1 MSKIFAF
8 QPILGPSVSVRYSSA
23 SRTTRARRKNWFSL
37 FKNFTSSVAGMG
49 SFAVY
54 ALVGLFIAGVVS
66 YIFMVNGSAA
76 KGYEMRKI
84 QNRIL
89 EQEQIRHGLE
99 IEAAEMAS
107 LGAIDQAAESANLVS
122 VKNEEFL
129 APATLTALKTS
140 K

>member
-8 QPILGPSVSVRYSSA
+8 QPVLGPSVSVRHHNSN
-23 SRTTRARRKNWFSL
+23 RITRARKKSWL
-37 FKNFTSSVAGMG
+37 GTIKSVAISVSGMG
-49 SFAVY
+49 NFAVY
-54 ALVGLFIAGVVS
+54 GLFGLFMVGVVS
-66 YIFMVNGSAA
+66 YIFMINGSAA

-84 QNRIL
+84 QNRIM
-89 EQEQIRHGLE
+89 EQEEIRHSLE

-107 LGAIDQAAESANLVS
+107 LGAIDQAAQTANLVS

-129 APATLTALKTS
+129 APATLTALKTF